1 MSLIWLLL
9 PVPFSLSPSISTYS
23 QPLLLHTPTFQPTE
37 QLTLPPYTFSWSFS
51 FYIFHVLWSELTLK
65 FQSKCYF
72 LHSIPCSP
80 SNQLFHVLCT
90 SQIIFIA
97 FYFAFFNLFLL
108 SWFPCWHVN
117 SLSPQ
122 RILFPYILTACA
134 TIVAYTLEWKSK
146 CFARYKWKWKT
157 LRDLTVLDFA
167 GQQSTNPPLGVTV
180 YIGTVSMASCDVL
193 SSMSHSTF
201 ALCYASP
208 LLVVVLWH
216 TNASLNNFHKAV
228 FKGSMR
234 HMFCKLSWKRAKTY
248 Q

>member
-37 QLTLPPYTFSWSFS
+37 QLTLPPYTFSWSFC

-72 LHSIPCSP
+72 VHGAFLGSL

-108 SWFPCWHVN
+108 SWFRCWHVN

-122 RILFPYILTACA
+122 KILFPYILTAYA

-180 YIGTVSMASCDVL
+180 YIGTVSMASRDVL
-193 SSMSHSTF
+193 SSMTLHICSV
-201 ALCYASP
+201 LCFSI
-208 LLVVVLWH
+208 VSGC
-216 TNASLNNFHKAV
+216 SLAYRRFTKQ
-228 FKGSMR
+228 FP
-234 HMFCKLSWKRAKTY
+234 
-248 Q
+248 